1 MKRWKRSA
9 ISFFKPEKSKV
20 SFPDG
25 KQFYLFT
32 KRPILHQDFTPTF
45 VQDAINELQKRLHTQ
60 GFLANISGKFD
71 AETEEAVKEFQR
83 KNNLYVDGIVG
94 ALTWACLCYPM
105 IYRDMKILT
114 PKLQESVNELQS
126 ILHKEGFFKK
136 EPYGVFDRQTERAVK
151 HFQRTYGLK
160 DDGIVG
166 AATWAVLLGMRQ
178 RKDVRS
184 SKVFCFLPLQVF
196 SFWKQFL
203 MFGFIVLGIY
213 HSPIPGSPPQL
224 NTALATA
231 YALTYI
237 VPFVLE
243 CIPFKQVN
251 EQTSPLFE
259 YAPYMLTGIFW
270 KPILNFIENLVN

>member
-1 MKRWKRSA
+1 MKLWKRSA
-9 ISFFKPEKSKV
+9 RSFFTPDKSKV
-20 SFPDG
+20 RFPNE

-32 KRPILHQDFTPTF
+32 KRPILHQDFTPKS
-45 VQDAINELQKRLHTQ
+45 VQDAIDELQRRLHTQ

-71 AETEEAVKEFQR
+71 LETEEAVKEFQR
-83 KNNLYVDGIVG
+83 KNNLHIDGIVG

-105 IYRDMKILT
+105 IHRGMKILT
-114 PKLQESVNELQS
+114 PKLQDSVNELQS
-126 ILHKEGFFKK
+126 ILHKEGFLKK

-184 SKVFCFLPLQVF
+184 FRGFCFLPLQVF

-203 MFGFIVLGIY
+203 MLGFIILGIY
-213 HSPIPGSPPQL
+213 NSPIAGPDPQF
-224 NTALATA
+224 NKALVTG

-237 VPFVLE
+237 VPFVLD

-251 EQTSPLFE
+251 AQTLPLFE

-270 KPILNFIENLVN
+270 KPILNFIEKLVD

>member
-1 MKRWKRSA
+1 MKILKHFLASFLRS
-9 ISFFKPEKSKV
+9 EKQKV
-20 SFPDG
+20 CFPG
-25 KQFYLFT
+25 TKQVYLFT
-32 KRPILHQDFTPTF
+32 KRPILHQDFTPKS
-45 VQDAINELQKRLHTQ
+45 VQDAINELQTILYAQ
-60 GFLANISGKFD
+60 GFLENISGNFD
-71 AETEEAVKEFQR
+71 LETEEAVKEFQR
-83 KNNLYVDGIVG
+83 TNNLHVDGIVG

-105 IYRDMKILT
+105 IYRSLKILT
-114 PKLQESVNELQS
+114 PKLQESVKELQS

-136 EPYGVFDRQTERAVK
+136 EPYGVFDRQTEKAVK

-178 RKDVRS
+178 RKDVRTPR
-184 SKVFCFLPLQVF
+184 VFCFLPLQVF

-203 MFGFIVLGIY
+203 MLGFIILGIY
-213 HSPIPGSPPQL
+213 HSPIPGSQPQL

-237 VPFVLE
+237 VPFVLQ

-251 EQTSPLFE
+251 EQTLPLFE

-270 KPILNFIENLVN
+270 KPILNFIEKLVN